1 MEFLVIWGPPFEGAA
16 LSKELRDSMLK
27 LGLTGGIASGKSVV
41 AAILREL
48 GFPVLDADSIS
59 HKLMEPGQAAH
70 DEILLSF
77 GADLVDSS
85 GRIDRRKLAAI
96 VFAEPGKLARLN
108 SILHPR
114 VDQIIFNQLDE
125 WQKSGVHTVV
135 FVEAALLIEAGMA
148 VRLDGLVVAWC
159 TPEQQLE
166 RLRARG
172 MSETEARRR
181 MAAQLPIQEKIK
193 RADYTIDCSGTLEQT
208 RAQVESLTANLRNRQ
223 NP

>member
-1 MEFLVIWGPPFEGAA
+1 
-16 LSKELRDSMLK
+16 MLK

-59 HKLMEPGQAAH
+59 HKLMEPGQSAH
-70 DEILLSF
+70 NEILQAF
-77 GADLVDSS
+77 GADLADSS
-85 GRIDRRKLAAI
+85 GRIDRHKLAAI
-96 VFAEPGKLARLN
+96 VFADPAKLAELN
-108 SILHPR
+108 AILHPR
-114 VDQIIFNQLDE
+114 VDQIVFNQLEE
-125 WQKSGVHTVV
+125 WEKSGVHAAA

-148 VRLDGLVVAWC
+148 ARLDGLVVAWS

-181 MAAQLPIQEKIK
+181 MAVQLPIEEKLK
-193 RADYTIDCSGTLEQT
+193 RAKYTINCSGTLDET
-208 RAQVESLTANLRNRQ
+208 RAQVMDLAATLRKHQ
-223 NP
+223 AG

>member
-1 MEFLVIWGPPFEGAA
+1 M
-16 LSKELRDSMLK
+16 RK

-70 DEILLSF
+70 DEILQSF
-77 GADLVDSS
+77 GADLADSS
-85 GRIDRRKLAAI
+85 GRIDRHKLAAI
-96 VFAEPGKLARLN
+96 VFGDPAKLAHLN
-108 SILHPR
+108 TILHPR
-114 VDQIIFNQLDE
+114 VDQIIFRQLEE
-125 WQKSGVHTVV
+125 WQKSGVHSAA
-135 FVEAALLIEAGMA
+135 FVEAALLIEAGMSA
-148 VRLDGLVVAWC
+148 RLDGLVVTWC

-181 MAAQLPIQEKIK
+181 IAAQLPIEEKLK
-193 RADYTIDCSGTLEQT
+193 HATYTIDCSRTLDET
-208 RAQVESLTANLRNRQ
+208 RAQVQALGANLRKGQ
-223 NP
+223 NT

>member
-1 MEFLVIWGPPFEGAA
+1 
-16 LSKELRDSMLK
+16 MLK

-70 DEILLSF
+70 NEILQSF
-77 GADLVDSS
+77 GADLADSS
-85 GRIDRRKLAAI
+85 GRIDRHKLAGI
-96 VFAEPGKLARLN
+96 VFADPAKLAKLN

-114 VDQIIFNQLDE
+114 VDQIIFNKLED
-125 WQKSGVHTVV
+125 WQKSGAHAAV

-148 VRLDGLVVAWC
+148 ARLDGLVVAWC

-172 MSETEARRR
+172 MSDADALRRI
-181 MAAQLPIQEKIK
+181 AAQLPIQEKLK
-193 RADYTIDCSGTLEQT
+193 RAEYTIDCSGTLEQT
-208 RAQVESLTANLRNRQ
+208 RAQVESLAAKLCKR
-223 NP
+223 

>member
-1 MEFLVIWGPPFEGAA
+1 
-16 LSKELRDSMLK
+16 MLK
-27 LGLTGGIASGKSVV
+27 LGLTGGIASGKSAV

-70 DEILLSF
+70 DEILQAF
-77 GADLVDSS
+77 GADLADAS
-85 GRIDRRKLAAI
+85 GRIDRHKLAAI
-96 VFAEPGKLARLN
+96 VFADPSKLAKLN

-114 VDQIIFNQLDE
+114 VDQIIFDQFE
-125 WQKSGVHTVV
+125 TWQKSGVHSAG

-148 VRLDGLVVAWC
+148 PRLDGLVVAWC

-166 RLRARG
+166 RLRERG

-181 MAAQLPIQEKIK
+181 MAAQLSIDEKLKHATYAIN
-193 RADYTIDCSGTLEQT
+193 CSGTLEET
-208 RAQVESLTANLRNRQ
+208 RAQVQALAAKLHKR
-223 NP
+223 

>member
-1 MEFLVIWGPPFEGAA
+1 
-16 LSKELRDSMLK
+16 MLK

-70 DEILLSF
+70 GEILQSF
-77 GADLVDSS
+77 GAELADSS
-85 GRIDRRKLAAI
+85 GRIDRHKLAGI
-96 VFAEPGKLARLN
+96 VFADPAKLAKLN
-108 SILHPR
+108 CILHPR
-114 VDQIIFNQLDE
+114 VDQIIFTQLED
-125 WQKSGVHTVV
+125 WQKSGTHSAA

-148 VRLDGLVVAWC
+148 ARLDGLVVAWC

-172 MSETEARRR
+172 MSETEALRRI
-181 MAAQLPIQEKIK
+181 AAQLPIQEKIK
-193 RADYTIDCSGTLEQT
+193 RGDFTIDCSGTMEET
-208 RAQVESLTANLRNRQ
+208 RAQVESLAANLRKRQ
-223 NP
+223 TA

>member
-1 MEFLVIWGPPFEGAA
+1 MYGRLR
-16 LSKELRDSMLK
+16 LSGELRDSMLK
-27 LGLTGGIASGKSVV
+27 LGLTGGIASGKSAV

-70 DEILLSF
+70 DEILQAF
-77 GADLVDSS
+77 GADLADSS
-85 GRIDRRKLAAI
+85 GRIDRHKLAAI
-96 VFAEPGKLARLN
+96 VFADSAKLTKLN

-114 VDQIIFNQLDE
+114 VDQIIFRQLED
-125 WQKSGVHTVV
+125 WQKGGAHPAA

-148 VRLDGLVVAWC
+148 ARLDGLVVAWC

-172 MSETEARRR
+172 MSEAEARRR
-181 MAAQLPIQEKIK
+181 IAAQLPLEEKLK
-193 RADYTIDCSGTLEQT
+193 HATYTINCSDTLEET
-208 RAQVESLTANLRNRQ
+208 RAQVQALAANLHKRRAI
-223 NP
+223 

>member
-1 MEFLVIWGPPFEGAA
+1 
-16 LSKELRDSMLK
+16 MLK

-48 GFPVLDADSIS
+48 SFPVLDADSIS
-59 HKLMEPGQAAH
+59 HKLMEPGQTAH
-70 DEILLSF
+70 DEIIQAF
-77 GADLVDSS
+77 GADLADSS
-85 GRIDRRKLAAI
+85 DQIDRHKLAAI
-96 VFAEPGKLARLN
+96 VFADPGKLARLN

-114 VDQIIFNQLDE
+114 VDQIIFRQLED
-125 WQKSGVHTVV
+125 WRKSGAHSAA

-148 VRLDGLVVAWC
+148 AKLDGLVVAWC

-181 MAAQLPIQEKIK
+181 IAAQLPLEEKLK
-193 RADYTIDCSGTLEQT
+193 RATFAINCSRTLDET
-208 RAQVESLTANLRNRQ
+208 RAQVLALAANLRKCQ
-223 NP
+223 IT

>member
-1 MEFLVIWGPPFEGAA
+1 
-16 LSKELRDSMLK
+16 MLK
-27 LGLTGGIASGKSVV
+27 LGLTGGIASGKSAV

-70 DEILLSF
+70 DEILQAF
-77 GADLVDSS
+77 GADLADAS
-85 GRIDRRKLAAI
+85 GRIDRHKLAAV
-96 VFAEPGKLARLN
+96 VFADLSKLARLN

-114 VDQIIFNQLDE
+114 VDQIIFDQLDA
-125 WQKSGVHTVV
+125 WQKGGAHAAG

-148 VRLDGLVVAWC
+148 PRLDGLVVAWC

-181 MAAQLPIQEKIK
+181 MAAQLPIDDKLK
-193 RADYTIDCSGTLEQT
+193 HATYTINCSGTLDET
-208 RAQVESLTANLRNRQ
+208 RAQVQALAAKLHKR
-223 NP
+223 